1 MALVYLVKFFEFTVQ
16 MNRNLIV
23 LLLPLLG
30 WVGSSL
36 AVVKKPLPSILAVQ
50 SMNQLVENNLYKE
63 LDYFATKLDEE
74 EESTR
79 IDGVKVFKSDDKF
92 IPGKVAISLG
102 ELVLH
107 AKNGSP
113 EQKKYLRIFKNLA
126 DQTVI
131 YENHTWGIYYY
142 MSILYKLKR
151 AGLIDKALRPA
162 TFLKLQEQL
171 DWRTFVALPSYQLIN
186 LPTNYYGVAFSIS
199 RLRFLMG
206 WEDESASQK
215 LLQIML
221 DHYQQFSGEYGF
233 SDETDGQG
241 RFDRYSILLVAE
253 IAERLVETGLPVPD
267 NLKTILRKSADV
279 ALMFINSKGDGFS
292 FGRSLGPYSET
303 ALIEILSISSYL
315 NVLSPEEKKYA
326 YAFSS
331 SLTKHYFE
339 FWQNPETKSLDM
351 WGQGRRTD
359 KYRGKHRILGE
370 NFSLGHQFI
379 MTNETWN
386 KAGFTNQ
393 VPASDLDNW
402 VDKTQPQ
409 NKFVRFA
416 KGDFDR
422 ALFLHRDKGHL
433 FSLLVVN
440 GGKSQHDNSPYYPLP
455 YSNFLVSGVA
465 DSGATHAQ
473 LLPKITL
480 SDNSVLLPT
489 AYMRDITVSD
499 FVNNPKV
506 VTVSF
511 EQDMLDKIGQAAPI
525 ADARLSVKTTYTF
538 TSGSVKRED
547 VLSSSFPTE
556 IDSLSIEFGTF
567 AKSFTQN
574 GLSTSFKSGLVTGFG
589 VSGLDACTAHE
600 TLNDPDY
607 QSPYGAMSSVVT
619 CTKDDFL
626 INGNFPVSWT
636 LNYQ

>member
-1 MALVYLVKFFEFTVQ
+1 LGSTDKFWGVNVRV
-16 MNRNLIV
+16 NRKLIV
-23 LLLPLLG
+23 VLLPLLAWIG
-30 WVGSSL
+30 CAEAAL
-36 AVVKKPLPSILAVQ
+36 KKPVPMPNTPEAQ
-50 SMNQLVENNLYKE
+50 SMNQLIENNMYKE
-63 LDYFATKLDEE
+63 LDYFANKLDEE
-74 EESTR
+74 GESTR

-107 AKNGSP
+107 AKNGSL

-126 DQTVI
+126 DQTVV
-131 YENHTWGIYYY
+131 YDNHTWGIYYY
-142 MSILYKLKR
+142 MSILYKLKK

-162 TFLKLQEQL
+162 TYLKLKEQL
-171 DWRTFVALPSYQLIN
+171 DWRSFVALPSYQLIN
-186 LPTNYYGVAFSIS
+186 LPTNYYGVAFSIA

-206 WEDESASQK
+206 WEDDSSSQK

-267 NLKTILRKSADV
+267 NLKAILRKSADV
-279 ALMFINSKGDGFS
+279 ALMFVNGKGDGFS

-315 NVLSPEEKKYA
+315 NVLTPEEKKYA
-326 YAFSS
+326 YAFST

-339 FWQNPETKSLDM
+339 FWQNPETKSLDL

-386 KAGFTNQ
+386 NAGFANQ
-393 VPASDLDNW
+393 SPAIDLDNW
-402 VDKTQPQ
+402 VERTQPA
-409 NKFVRFA
+409 NKLVWFA

-433 FSLLVVN
+433 FSLLMVN

-455 YSNFLVSGVA
+455 YSNNLVSGVA
-465 DSGATHAQ
+465 DSGPSHAQ

-489 AYMRDITVSD
+489 AFIRDIKVSD
-499 FVNNPKV
+499 FDKNPKV

-511 EQDMLDKIGQAAPI
+511 EQDMLDKMGQAAPV

-538 TSGSVKRED
+538 TSGSIKRED
-547 VLSSSFPTE
+547 VFSSNLPTE
-556 IDSLSIEFGTF
+556 IDSLVIEFGAF
-567 AKSFTQN
+567 SKSFTQN
-574 GLSTSFKSGLVTGFG
+574 GLTTTFKSGLVNGFT
-589 VSGLDACTAHE
+589 VSGLDACITHE

-607 QSPYGAMSSVVT
+607 QAPYGAMSSVVA

-626 INGNFPVSWT
+626 IKDSFPVSWT

>member
-1 MALVYLVKFFEFTVQ
+1 MNMKQNLLV
-16 MNRNLIV
+16 V
-23 LLLPLLG
+23 LLPIL
-30 WVGSSL
+30 VCVSAQA
-36 AVVKKPLPSILAVQ
+36 AVVKKTPVPNVASQ

-63 LDYFATKLDEE
+63 LDYFANKLDEE
-74 EESTR
+74 GESTR

-102 ELVLH
+102 ELILH

-126 DQTVI
+126 DQTVG

-142 MSILYKLKR
+142 MSMLVKLKN
-151 AGLIDKALRPA
+151 AGLLDKALRPA
-162 TFLKLQEQL
+162 TILKLQEQL
-171 DWRTFVALPSYQLIN
+171 DWRSFVALPSYQLIN
-186 LPTNYYGVAFSIS
+186 LPTNYYGVAFSIA

-253 IAERLVETGLPVPD
+253 IAERLVETGLPVPA

-279 ALMFINSKGDGFS
+279 ALMFINSHGDGFS

-303 ALIEILSISSYL
+303 ALIEILSISAYL
-315 NVLSPEEKKYA
+315 DVLTPEEKKYA
-326 YAFSS
+326 YSFSS
-331 SLTKHYFE
+331 SLTKHYFD
-339 FWQNPETKSLDM
+339 FWQNPEIKSLDM

-386 KAGFTNQ
+386 KTGFINQ
-393 VPASDLDNW
+393 TPVSDLDNW

-409 NKFVRFA
+409 NKFIWFA

-433 FSLLVVN
+433 FSLLMVN

-455 YSNFLVSGVA
+455 YSNFIISGVA
-465 DSGATHAQ
+465 DSGALHAQ

-480 SDNSVLLPT
+480 PDNSVLLPT
-489 AYMRDITVSD
+489 AFLRDITVSD
-499 FVNNPKV
+499 FLRNPKV

-511 EQDMLDKIGQAAPI
+511 EQDMLDKMGQVGPI
-525 ADARLSVKTTYTF
+525 ADARVSVKTTYTF
-538 TSGSVKRED
+538 TSGNIKRED
-547 VLSSSFPTE
+547 IFSSNLPTE
-556 IDSLSIEFGTF
+556 IDSIAIEFGSF
-567 AKSFTQN
+567 SKSFVQN
-574 GLSTSFKSGLVTGFG
+574 ELTTTFKSGFVNKFS
-589 VSGLDACTAHE
+589 VAGLDSCTVHE
-600 TLNDPDY
+600 TLNHPDY
-607 QSPYGAMSSVVT
+607 KAPYGAMSSVVS

-626 INGNFPVSWT
+626 IKDNFPVSWT
-636 LNYQ
+636 LSFQ